1 MYYLYIRFMIGNLFI
16 HGTIIGSDS
25 EKAEAFG
32 YTSLNAIKK
41 QFSKQP
47 EATSF
52 NVNINSVGGDIDEG
66 AKMFTFLEGLKEK
79 GIHLTTV
86 TDGLVASMGTYLFMV
101 GEERIYYDQDEFRP
115 HLPFAS
121 NFTGSSV
128 DLLQAGLYVD
138 TKEKEFAQFYA
149 DRTTLDYEASFNL
162 LAEDRYI
169 NNEEMISMGFATEIR
184 EKRQIVATIK
194 IENMGLIEDA
204 KKVLGLTKEVS
215 ETVEVSNVLIT
226 LEDGTAIDSTSEVS
240 KPEVGDSWT
249 VEGSSPEDG
258 AYTTQDGY
266 TVTIEGGKVMEVV
279 QSEEEVIE
287 TVEEEVPSE
296 LEAMKVEVANLSAS
310 FEAFK
315 LENEVKLV
323 AKDEELLNIN
333 ATLTETSEL
342 LEKSIERVTSL
353 SANASVDFNDTKV
366 EVKEDFT
373 ISRVKK

>member
-1 MYYLYIRFMIGNLFI
+1 MIGNLFI

-32 YTSLNAIKK
+32 YTSLVAIKK
-41 QFSKQP
+41 QYSKQS

-52 NVNINSVGGDIDEG
+52 NVNINSVGGDIAEG
-66 AKMFTFLEGLKEK
+66 AKMFAFLESLKED
-79 GIHLTTV
+79 GITLTTV

-101 GEERIYYDQDEFRP
+101 GQERIYYDNDEFRP

-149 DRTTLDYEASFNL
+149 DRTNLDYKASFDL

-169 NNEEMISMGFATEIR
+169 TNEEMVSFGFATQIR
-184 EKRQIVATIK
+184 EKRRIVATIK

-204 KKVLGLTKEVS
+204 KKVLGLSK
-215 ETVEVSNVLIT
+215 ETVEKVEIVNVLVT
-226 LEDGTAIDSTSEVS
+226 LEDGTVIDSSSEVS
-240 KPEVGDSWT
+240 QPEVGDSWT
-249 VEGSSPEDG
+249 VEGSKAENGS
-258 AYTTQDGY
+258 YTTQDGY
-266 TVTIEGGKVMEVV
+266 VVTVLDGKVSEVA

-287 TVEEEVPSE
+287 VVENTESTE
-296 LEAMKVEVANLSAS
+296 LEAMKLEVSNLSAS

-315 LENEVKLV
+315 LENETKL
-323 AKDEELLNIN
+323 ASKDKELVTIN

-353 SANASVDFNDTKV
+353 SANASVDFNDSKV